1 MFPSLTRFGK
11 VPIWPSTFIA
21 DYLRPAAKAAGVQVA
36 DGQRLG
42 LHNFRHSLAT
52 FLSNGAKVQPKTV
65 QGLLRHAD
73 IKTTLGLYTQDDSD
87 EKQAAQGAFLDA
99 MGLAS
104 SMVQ

>member
-1 MFPSLTRFGK
+1 M
-11 VPIWPSTFIA
+11 
-21 DYLRPAAKAAGVQVA
+21 A

-87 EKQAAQGAFLDA
+87 EKQAAQSAFLDA

>member
-1 MFPSLTRFGK
+1 
-11 VPIWPSTFIA
+11 
-21 DYLRPAAKAAGVQVA
+21 
-36 DGQRLG
+36 
-42 LHNFRHSLAT
+42 
-52 FLSNGAKVQPKTV
+52 V

-104 SMVQ
+104 TMIQ